1 MAKKSGVWNLQQV
14 RDKQLQDL
22 WTYSSTNG
30 NLFSWG
36 QGQNGALGL
45 SDTTQRSSPTQVGSG
60 EDWESLGHQGRRY
73 ASGGGLK
80 SDGTLWV
87 WGRNSS
93 GGLGQN
99 DTIARSS
106 PVQVPGTTWDK
117 FSIGIDKGAS
127 IKTDGT
133 LWVWGRNDAGDYA
146 GALGQNNVV
155 NYSSPVQIPGTTWK
169 QVSNGAGHLTATK
182 TDGTL
187 WVWGDNSSGVLGLNE
202 PSNSKKSSPTQ
213 VPGTTWNHT
222 WTNNNNTFASKT
234 DGTLWGIG
242 RNTSGQLGQND
253 TIGRSS
259 PIQIPGTTWATTS
272 YQIGVGYFA
281 VHAIKTDGTLWTWGY
296 NVHGQLGQNES
307 YAGKL
312 GYSSPT
318 QVPGTTW
325 AVVDGGGTM
334 TGAVKTDG
342 TLWTWGY
349 NVTAGQLGTGD
360 AFDRSSPIQI
370 PGTWKNGEG
379 ALNLGY
385 DCMQAIK
392 M

>member
-1 MAKKSGVWNLQQV
+1 MWN
-14 RDKQLQDL
+14 
-22 WTYSSTNG
+22 YSSTNG

-106 PVQVPGTTWDK
+106 PVQVPCTTWDK

-155 NYSSPVQIPGTTWK
+155 NYSSPVQIPGTTW
-169 QVSNGAGHLTATK
+169 
-182 TDGTL
+182 
-187 WVWGDNSSGVLGLNE
+187 
-202 PSNSKKSSPTQ
+202 
-213 VPGTTWNHT
+213 
-222 WTNNNNTFASKT
+222 
-234 DGTLWGIG
+234 
-242 RNTSGQLGQND
+242 
-253 TIGRSS
+253 
-259 PIQIPGTTWATTS
+259 ATTS

-281 VHAIKTDGTLWTWGY
+281 VHAI
-296 NVHGQLGQNES
+296 
-307 YAGKL
+307 
-312 GYSSPT
+312 
-318 QVPGTTW
+318 
-325 AVVDGGGTM
+325 
-334 TGAVKTDG
+334 KTDG

>member
-1 MAKKSGVWNLQQV
+1 M
-14 RDKQLQDL
+14 

-106 PVQVPGTTWDK
+106 P
-117 FSIGIDKGAS
+117 
-127 IKTDGT
+127 
-133 LWVWGRNDAGDYA
+133 
-146 GALGQNNVV
+146 
-155 NYSSPVQIPGTTWK
+155 
-169 QVSNGAGHLTATK
+169 
-182 TDGTL
+182 
-187 WVWGDNSSGVLGLNE
+187 
-202 PSNSKKSSPTQ
+202 
-213 VPGTTWNHT
+213 
-222 WTNNNNTFASKT
+222 
-234 DGTLWGIG
+234 
-242 RNTSGQLGQND
+242 
-253 TIGRSS
+253 
-259 PIQIPGTTWATTS
+259 IQIPGTTWATTS

-281 VHAIKTDGTLWTWGY
+281 VHAI
-296 NVHGQLGQNES
+296 
-307 YAGKL
+307 
-312 GYSSPT
+312 
-318 QVPGTTW
+318 
-325 AVVDGGGTM
+325 
-334 TGAVKTDG
+334 KTDG